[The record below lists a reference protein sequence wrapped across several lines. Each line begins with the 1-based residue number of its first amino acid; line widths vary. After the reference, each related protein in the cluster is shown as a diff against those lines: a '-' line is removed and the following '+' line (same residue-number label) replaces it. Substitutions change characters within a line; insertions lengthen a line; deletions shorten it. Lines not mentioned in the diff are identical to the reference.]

1 LCTDLKALRSAEFA
15 SRSRRGYRRERERE
29 HLVSIVGTL
38 PGIERVRIEPL
49 G

>member
-1 LCTDLKALRSAEFA
+1 VPA
-15 SRSRRGYRRERERE
+15 GERE
-29 HLVSIVGTL
+29 HLVSIFETL

>member
-1 LCTDLKALRSAEFA
+1 VHRPESILRSAAFA
-15 SRSRRGYRRERERE
+15 SRSRRGYRQERE